1 MYLGNNKIQGKTTF
15 AAGNKLVKK
24 AFPFDILTIIIQL
37 MALIKKTIC
46 FIFIVF
52 QVLNANSQVV
62 RGVVM
67 DLDGKPLE
75 FVNISVEGT
84 KQGTVTTQ
92 NGYYQI
98 NIPPNNGCI
107 LIFSYI
113 GKVSRESIP
122 PLFPGQV
129 YEKNVRLDIR
139 ITLKTFDIEAQTIKS
154 DGKTPIQKVDT
165 RALDVLPTTSEKVIA
180 LIKTLPGVSSNSE
193 LSSSYSVRG
202 GNYDENLVY
211 INDIEIYRPFLIR
224 SGQQE
229 GLPIINSNLV
239 ESVRFSAGGFE
250 AKYGDKL
257 SSVLDITYKTP
268 KRFNADF
275 TASLLGASVHA
286 EGRSE
291 NTLFSYLIGA
301 RWRTNSY
308 LLNSLDV
315 KGNYYTSFT
324 DYQSYFTRYLSHAWK
339 LGFFSYFGR
348 NLYNLVP
355 ENQSTSYGT
364 HQLVL
369 RLDVYFE
376 GQEITT
382 YNSFLNA
389 IDLSFN
395 KKDSFL
401 LKFIASSF
409 NTTEREYYDVLGEY
423 WLRQIETNPASE
435 QFGDPKLNLGV
446 GAFLNHARNK
456 LYADVYSFQVKGR
469 KIFKNNDIQFGT
481 NSQFELIQDRLREWR
496 LLDSAGYSIPLN
508 ADELSLE
515 RFLNTNIRLESF
527 RQNVYIQNT
536 FTISN
541 SDRAYLTA
549 GIRSSWWSF
558 NHEWIITPRLQF
570 VIEPFYRKNM
580 KIIAGELADSVL
592 KPNFQIK
599 ASAGMYYQP
608 PFYRELRDF
617 EGILNPE
624 IRSQKSYQF
633 LLGTDYYF
641 SAFNKTFKWY
651 TEIYYKYLT
660 DIIPYDVDDIRVR
673 YYAKNNAKGYSAG
686 IDIQLY
692 GELVGNLPSW
702 LSLSVMSTKEDIA
715 DDYALIFDS
724 IAQKYIR
731 IEQGLIPRPTDQRF
745 MAALLFQD
753 FFPKIRTSR
762 VHLNLIYGTPLP
774 FGPPQFPNL
783 RNKFRMRAYRRV
795 DIGFSQLIVSH
806 KENYSSKIRFL
817 NNFEELWMSAEVFN
831 LFGIQNVI
839 SYLWVKDVNNNFW
852 GVPSYLTARRL
863 NISITAKF

>member
-1 MYLGNNKIQGKTTF
+1 MKSYISFNLHFFRKDIFFILMMLIPVSGFSQPT
-15 AAGNKLVKK
+15 AVVKG
-24 AFPFDILTIIIQL
+24 
-37 MALIKKTIC
+37 
-46 FIFIVF
+46 IV
-52 QVLNANSQVV
+52 
-62 RGVVM
+62 R
-67 DLDGKPLE
+67 DLEGKPVE
-75 FVNISVEGT
+75 FVNVSIEGSKT
-84 KQGTVTTQ
+84 GTTTNQ
-92 NGYYQI
+92 SGFYQLQI
-98 NIPPNNGCI
+98 AANKETV

-113 GKVSRESIP
+113 GKVSREKIP
-122 PLFPGQV
+122 PLLAGQV
-129 YEKNVRLDIR
+129 FEKNVVIDVR
-139 ITLKTFDIEAQTIKS
+139 ITLKTFDVEAQTFKES
-154 DGKTPIQKVDT
+154 GKTPIQKVDT
-165 RALDVLPTTSEKVIA
+165 RALDVLPATSERVIA

-229 GLPIINSNLV
+229 GLPIINSSLV
-239 ESVRFSAGGFE
+239 ESIRFSAGGFE

-257 SSVLDITYKTP
+257 SSVLDITYKNP
-268 KRFNADF
+268 RSFNADF
-275 TASLLGASVHA
+275 SASLLGASVHA

-291 NTLFSYLIGA
+291 NTLFSYLIGG
-301 RWRTNSY
+301 RWRTNRY

-315 KGNYYTSFT
+315 KGNYNTSFA
-324 DYQSYFTRYLSHAWK
+324 DYQSYFNWYLSPEWK
-339 LGFFSYFGR
+339 IGLFSYAGR
-348 NLYNLVP
+348 NFYNLIP

-376 GQEITT
+376 GQEITS
-382 YNSFLNA
+382 YKSFLNA
-389 IDLSFN
+389 LDLSYN
-395 KKDSFL
+395 KKDSTF
-401 LKFIASSF
+401 LKFIFSVF
-409 NTTEREYYDVLGEY
+409 NTVETEYYDVLGEY

-446 GAFLNHARNK
+446 GAFLNHARNR
-456 LYADVYSFQVKGR
+456 LFADVYSFQIKGR
-469 KIFKNNDIQFGT
+469 RIFKNNEFQYGT
-481 NSQFELIQDRLREWR
+481 NSQVEIIEDKLREWR

-508 ADELSLE
+508 PDELTLE
-515 RFLNTNIRLESF
+515 RFLNTKVQLSSF
-527 RQNVYIQNT
+527 RQTAYFQNT
-536 FTISN
+536 FTLSDSN
-541 SDRAYLTA
+541 RAYLTA
-549 GIRSSWWSF
+549 GIRSSWWSY
-558 NHEWIITPRLQF
+558 NNELIITPRIQF
-570 VIEPFYRKNM
+570 VIEPFHKKNLR
-580 KIIAGELADSVL
+580 IIEGKSADTAL

-608 PFYRELRDF
+608 PFYRELRST

-641 SAFNKTFKWY
+641 RVFDKTFKWY

-673 YYAKNNAKGYSAG
+673 YYARNNATGYSAG
-686 IDIQLY
+686 IDLQLY

-702 LSLSVMSTKEDIA
+702 LSLSVMSTKEDLD
-715 DDYALIFDS
+715 DDYTLVYDS
-724 IAQKYIR
+724 ISGKYLR
-731 IEQGLIPRPTDQRF
+731 TEQGLIPRPTDQRF
-745 MAALLFQD
+745 MASLLFQD

-783 RNKFRMRAYRRV
+783 RNKYRMRAYRRV
-795 DIGFSQLIVSH
+795 DIGFSQLLVSN
-806 KENYSSKIRFL
+806 KENYKSRIRFL
-817 NNFEELWMSAEVFN
+817 NNFDELWVSAEVFN

-863 NISITAKF
+863 NVSITAKF